1 MNKLKNLAIH
11 WQVMVLVSLA
21 VLLYTAFWYTVTS
34 EIRVETA
41 QIEDESNALKQ
52 KNEAA
57 RIATERIEEFRAL
70 AQAKYAEYEE
80 LKVLLPEER
89 EITNVLQ
96 GLQDTA
102 RGSRLTLL
110 RFSPKED
117 SPQGFITAKPVEVE
131 VSSTFQNLR
140 AFYAQMARVPRIV
153 SITDFSIR
161 QRPKQANDKTLDSQ
175 FLLSAYYATP
185 ESVLKQQELAEAAK
199 AGKPGAPGAAA
210 APAGTA
216 GAAAPPTAASPSNS
230 AK

>member
-11 WQVMVLVSLA
+11 WQILVLVSLA

-34 EIRVETA
+34 PIRVETT
-41 QIEDESNALKQ
+41 QVEDEANALKQ

-70 AQAKYAEYEE
+70 AQAKNAEYEE
-80 LKVLLPEER
+80 LKVLLPEQR
-89 EITNVLQ
+89 EITNILQ

-102 RGSRLTLL
+102 RGARLTLL

-161 QRPKQANDKTLDSQ
+161 QRPKQAGDKTLDSQ

-185 ESVLKQQELAEAAK
+185 ESVLKQQELTDAAK
-199 AGKPGAPGAAA
+199 TGKPGAPGAAA

-216 GAAAPPTAASPSNS
+216 GATAPPNVVSPSNS